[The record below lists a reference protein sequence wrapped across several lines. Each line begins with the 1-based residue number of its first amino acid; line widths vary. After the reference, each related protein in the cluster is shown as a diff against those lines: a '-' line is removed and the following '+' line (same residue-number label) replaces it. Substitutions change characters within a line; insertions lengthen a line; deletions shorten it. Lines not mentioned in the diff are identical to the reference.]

1 MNRVLK
7 RRACRQC
14 GEEYQPRTAFQVVCV
29 LECAIAQSNDK
40 RAKLGRR
47 EANRAEKA
55 SRALLRERKEALKG
69 IPHYKKQAQAAFNR
83 YIRARDKG
91 KPCISCNRLIS
102 DHPSLTGHS
111 MDCGHYRSVGAA
123 AHLRYNTYNAHS
135 QCVSCNRDLSG
146 NVVDYRICLIRRI
159 GIDRVEQ
166 LECDNSIRKFD
177 IEYLKRIRFLFNKK
191 AKFYGG

>member
-1 MNRVLK
+1 MRALK
-7 RRACRQC
+7 PKTCRQC
-14 GEEYQPRTAFQVVCV
+14 GEEYGPRTSLQAVCSIV
-29 LECAIAQSNDK
+29 CAIAQSDDK

-47 EANRAEKA
+47 EAKVAEKA
-55 SRALLRERKEALKG
+55 SRKLLRERKNGLRG
-69 IPHYKKQAQAAFNR
+69 IPWHKKQAQYAFNR

-123 AHLRYNTYNAHS
+123 AHLRYNIWNAAA
-135 QCVSCNRDLSG
+135 QCVNCNCDLSG
-146 NVVDYRICLIRRI
+146 AVVDYRISLIRRI
-159 GIDRVEQ
+159 GIEKVEQ
-166 LECDNSIRKFD
+166 LENDNSIRKFD

-191 AKFYGG
+191 AKFYDG